1 MKRFSFNISNR
12 DGSKGGYG
20 SSFEGVNDAI
30 SHARFNMS
38 NDNEINSIEITG
50 NDVKSVTLSRRSM
63 TEKEIIRNAFDWYKE
78 KKKDKQDEFIAFT
91 AGWKAEKN
99 NNIDI
104 IEES

>member
-1 MKRFSFNISNR
+1 MKKFSFNVSNR
-12 DGSKGGYG
+12 DGSKGGFG
-20 SSFEGVNDAI
+20 SSFEGVNAAI
-30 SHARFNMS
+30 SHARLDMI

-50 NDVKSVTLSRRSM
+50 EDVKSVTLSRRSL
-63 TEKEIIRNAFDWYKE
+63 TEKETINFSFDIYKE
-78 KKKDKQDEFIAFT
+78 KMKGEQDEFIAFT